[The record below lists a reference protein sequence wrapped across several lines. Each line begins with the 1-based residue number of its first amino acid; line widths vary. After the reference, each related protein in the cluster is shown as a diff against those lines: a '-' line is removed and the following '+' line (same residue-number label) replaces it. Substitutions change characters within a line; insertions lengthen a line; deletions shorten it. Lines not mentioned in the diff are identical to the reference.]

1 MKRSDSYQSAR
12 QPRVKPLRGRA
23 PLAAVTLVAVLIA
36 GLASVGLG
44 VTPAVAATKVA
55 KAAGASAN
63 LACVGSGNGKGK
75 KLVIGSLQT
84 DASSSAAFPEITEGV
99 KACFDAI
106 NATGGIKG
114 RPIDF
119 RRCNDN
125 ADAVVGEKCAR
136 DLIDAKAIAVIGGIC
151 FSCFSAPIVDVLDKG
166 GVPYVGGLPVLPN
179 DYKQTNF
186 LPITNA
192 GGSASLFTNAAYILG
207 TAKKKKV
214 PASVVE
220 VNASVGAID
229 PTLENQIKKLG
240 GNYLGRVNFDPTSA
254 DLASIAQ
261 QAIDKKPN
269 FVSVQTDGP
278 NTVKLVTN
286 LRSQGYK
293 GDIVIL
299 GTASAPQSI
308 DAMGAAGNG
317 VYVASFFP
325 DLGGGSSADAKK
337 FQADMKQDGFDP
349 RKSLSAVGYAG
360 AYATAAA
367 LSQVKGPVTVASFK
381 KSLLALDGLQP
392 VFGGQLSYKNATPEY
407 PRSFYFAAYG
417 NVILDG
423 RTILTGDAFNWLTG
437 EPLNG

>member
-1 MKRSDSYQSAR
+1 MNRSDSYPTAR
-12 QPRVKPLRGRA
+12 QPRVKGLRGRTA
-23 PLAAVTLVAVLIA
+23 LAAVLVAGV
-36 GLASVGLG
+36 ASANVA
-44 VTPAVAATKVA
+44 VKPAFAATKVA
-55 KAAGASAN
+55 KAAGASSN

-75 KLVIGSLQT
+75 KIVIGSLQT

-114 RPIDF
+114 RPIDY

-179 DYKQTNF
+179 EYTQSNF
-186 LPITNA
+186 IPITNA
-192 GGSASLFTNAAYILG
+192 GGSASLYTNAAYILG
-207 TAKKKKV
+207 TAKKKKIA
-214 PASVVE
+214 ASVVE
-220 VNASVGAID
+220 INASVGAID
-229 PTLENQIKKLG
+229 PTLENRVKKLG
-240 GNYLGRVNFDPTSA
+240 GTYLGRVNFDPTSA

-325 DLGGGSSADAKK
+325 DLGAGSNADAKK
-337 FQADMKQDGFDP
+337 FQADMKKAGFDP
-349 RKSLSAVGYAG
+349 RKALSGVGYAG

-367 LSQVKGPVTVASFK
+367 LARVKGPVTVASFK

-392 VFGGQLSYKNATPEY
+392 LFGGQLSFKNATPEF

-437 EPLNG
+437 EPIVG

>member
-1 MKRSDSYQSAR
+1 MKRSESYQSAR
-12 QPRVKPLRGRA
+12 QPRRKGLRGRV
-23 PLAAVTLVAVLIA
+23 PLAAVLVAALASA
-36 GLASVGLG
+36 GLASAGLV
-44 VTPAVAATKVA
+44 VTPAFAVTKAT
-55 KAAGASAN
+55 KAAGGSSN

-84 DASSSAAFPEITEGV
+84 DASASAAFPEITEGV

-106 NATGGIKG
+106 NATGGING
-114 RPIDF
+114 RPIDY

-136 DLIDAKAIAVIGGIC
+136 DFIDAKAIAVIGGIC

-166 GVPYVGGLPVLPN
+166 GVPYVAGLPVLPQE
-179 DYKQTNF
+179 YLQTNF
-186 LPITNA
+186 IPITNA
-192 GGSASLFTNAAYILG
+192 GGSASLYTNAAYILG

-214 PASVVE
+214 PANVVE
-220 VNASVGAID
+220 VNASVGAIN

-278 NTVKLVTN
+278 NTVKLVIN

-308 DAMGAAGNG
+308 EAMGAAGNG
-317 VYVASFFP
+317 VCVASFFP

-337 FQADMKQDGFDP
+337 FQADMKKAGYDP
-349 RKSLSAVGYAG
+349 RKSLSVVGYAS

-367 LSQVKGPVTVASFK
+367 LARVKGAVSVASFK
-381 KSLLALDGLQP
+381 KSLLALDVLQP
-392 VFGGQLSYKNATPEY
+392 LFGGQLSFKNATTDF
-407 PRSFYFAAYG
+407 PRTFYYAAYG

-437 EPLNG
+437 EPING